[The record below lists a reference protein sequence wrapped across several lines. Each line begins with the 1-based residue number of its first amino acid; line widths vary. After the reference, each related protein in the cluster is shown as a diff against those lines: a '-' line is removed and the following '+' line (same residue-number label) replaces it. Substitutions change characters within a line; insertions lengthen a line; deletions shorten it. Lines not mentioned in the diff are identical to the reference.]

1 MNKLQRHEANKA
13 YMDAGPHYGE
23 TVTVCYADDVSAL
36 EAENERLL
44 KPIDVL
50 LFCPSCKGQH
60 VDAPEP
66 ENDWTNPPHRK
77 HLCHVCGNIWKA
89 AEVPTNGVAIL
100 NRE

>member
-1 MNKLQRHEANKA
+1 MNKLPRYWGEESGIYSKEA
-13 YMDAGPHYGE
+13 
-23 TVTVCYADDVSAL
+23 DVSAL
-36 EAENERLL
+36 EAENERVL

-100 NRE
+100 NREQEKQP

>member
-1 MNKLQRHEANKA
+1 MNKLQRYIALMTLNNAGANIF
-13 YMDAGPHYGE
+13 D
-23 TVTVCYADDVSAL
+23 VCLDSDVCAL

-50 LFCPSCKGQH
+50 LFCPSCKEQH